1 MWHSL
6 QSRPVQE
13 ILNIAAYKFVPIDDA
28 EALRDAL
35 RIRTHALGLKGTV
48 LLAPEGINLFV
59 AGTAPEVRAFLQGLR
74 ADARFADLEAKE
86 SWSQAQ
92 PFRRMLVKRKREIIR
107 MDHPAIQPAA
117 GRAPGVDAPTLK
129 RWLDQ
134 GHDDAGKPVALLD
147 TRNAFEVDHGSFD
160 GAIDWRIGKFTEFPK
175 ALERHREELSGKTVV
190 SFCTGGIRCE
200 KAAILMRE
208 AGVADVLQLEGG
220 ILKYFEQV
228 GGAHYHG
235 ECFVFDGRETLA
247 PDLSARASGASA
259 RAGEDPDIAIKR

>member
-1 MWHSL
+1 MWSSL

-13 ILNIAAYKFVPIDDA
+13 ILNIAAYKFVQIDDGESLR
-28 EALRDAL
+28 EALRE
-35 RIRTHALGLKGTV
+35 RTHRLGLKGTI
-48 LLAPEGINLFV
+48 LLAPEGINLFL
-59 AGTAPEVRAFLQGLR
+59 AGTGPDVRSFLESLHS
-74 ADARFADLEAKE
+74 DARFTDLEAKE
-86 SWSQAQ
+86 SWSAAQ
-92 PFRRMLVKRKREIIR
+92 PFRRMLVKLKREIIR

-117 GRAPGVDAPTLK
+117 GRAPGVDALTLK

-134 GHDDAGKPVALLD
+134 GHDDAGKPIALLD
-147 TRNAFEVDHGSFD
+147 TRNAFEIDEGSFD
-160 GAIDWRIGKFTEFPK
+160 GAIDWHIGKFTEFPK
-175 ALERHREELSGKTVV
+175 ALREHRDELAGKTVV

-259 RAGEDPDIAIKR
+259 RASEDPDLAIKR